1 MKDKLIKVLII
12 VAIMLSVIAVGAYCY
27 TRHISNKII
36 AETQSI
42 LKSNRAKEKI
52 LKSLLTKNI
61 CTELTKFT
69 NKNSD
74 DLYKDVVAYV
84 NNYHIDE
91 KTVES
96 ADSCVVRDDKTD
108 TDEDNSISKVT
119 LVVDDIMHN
128 GDTSNIYIYFIKEGK

>member
-1 MKDKLIKVLII
+1 MKDKLIKVLIV
-12 VAIMLSVIAVGAYCY
+12 VAIMLSIVAVGAYCY

-36 AETQSI
+36 TETQSI

-61 CTELTKFT
+61 CTELTKFVDIDD
-69 NKNSD
+69 D
-74 DLYKDVVAYV
+74 DLYKEVAAYV
-84 NNYHIDE
+84 NEFHINE
-91 KTVES
+91 KIAES